1 MIDRILT
8 FLRGREPS
16 YIFSN
21 IRVRKNFDSFGTKL
35 SYLVS
40 AASVPHTLFQT
51 SMFEKTSTVL
61 FTKLSYL
68 VPATSMSPIEFSSP
82 KTP

>member
-1 MIDRILT
+1 MGKMIKINRIDKILT

-40 AASVPHTLFQT
+40 AASMPQSEYLF
-51 SMFEKTSTVL
+51 
-61 FTKLSYL
+61 
-68 VPATSMSPIEFSSP
+68 P
-82 KTP
+82 